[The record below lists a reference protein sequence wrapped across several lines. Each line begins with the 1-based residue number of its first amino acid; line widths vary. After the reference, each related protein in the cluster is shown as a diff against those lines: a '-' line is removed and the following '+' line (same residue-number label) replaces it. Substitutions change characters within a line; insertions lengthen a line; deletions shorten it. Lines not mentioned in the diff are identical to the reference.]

1 MSLAPHKSMKQIIR
15 WTLVSV
21 VACAICSLVTYRIA
35 YRRAYL
41 SGQVDM
47 IHQNSKVTSL
57 VTLGALQ
64 KLRAGDIPGGTRLL
78 ETFCFGSAENF
89 YHDPTYS
96 DGKELAP
103 GLLQYRA
110 AYRTNS
116 LERKLEVQ
124 LAKVK

>member
-1 MSLAPHKSMKQIIR
+1 MKPIIR
-15 WTLVSV
+15 WILFSA
-21 VACAICSLVTYRIA
+21 VACAICSLVTYGIT

-41 SGQVDM
+41 SGQVEM
-47 IHQNSKVTSL
+47 IHQNSKVTSM

-64 KLRAGDIPGGTRLL
+64 KFRSGDIPGGTRLL

-103 GLLQYRA
+103 GLVEYRA
-110 AYRTNS
+110 AYRTNRAEWS
-116 LERKLEVQ
+116 DIEQKLELQ
-124 LAKVK
+124 LAKVR